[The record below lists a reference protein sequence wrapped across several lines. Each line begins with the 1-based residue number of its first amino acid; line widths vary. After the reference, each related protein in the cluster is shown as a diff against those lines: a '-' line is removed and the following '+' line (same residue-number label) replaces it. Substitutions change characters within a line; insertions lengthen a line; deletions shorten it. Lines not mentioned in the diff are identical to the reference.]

1 MNEYMSS
8 PFCVWDLL
16 YSDLMGPPPGVKTNK
31 FKKSNEYDQNSRR
44 QVEYDM
50 LKIGMRRCGTLP
62 KKVLRGVTEVQPRRK
77 AFLETGEPQGLPGE
91 EGQATEDSVVMVDAY
106 LRAEVEVGCHAHGP

>member
-1 MNEYMSS
+1 VMNEYMSS

-50 LKIGMRRCGTLP
+50 LKIGMRRCGDFAQKSP
-62 KKVLRGVTEVQPRRK
+62 PWRDRGPAQ
-77 AFLETGEPQGLPGE
+77 AQGLLGNRRTSRP
-91 EGQATEDSVVMVDAY
+91 TRRRRPSN
-106 LRAEVEVGCHAHGP
+106 